1 MQEELSNQKKQIF
14 SLKFADS
21 MQEDV
26 FLQEQTKEW
35 PTLEPELLISKMKS
49 TIKFRDQEIDTYVF
63 KETLS
68 DRCEKTVQ
76 FLCQIQM

>member
-1 MQEELSNQKKQIF
+1 MQEELSDQKKQIF

-21 MQEDV
+21 MREDV

-35 PTLEPELLISKMKS
+35 PTLEMELLISKMKS
-49 TIKFRDQEIDTYVF
+49 TIKSRDQEIDTYVI

-68 DRCEKTVQ
+68 DTVGKNSAIM
-76 FLCQIQM
+76 CQIQT